1 MLNPKLLCKALLMYR
16 RRDTLTLLSKNTVV
30 KNAFFLLE
38 FPVGKLW
45 TPILKAFDSLKQI
58 FF

>member
-30 KNAFFLLE
+30 KNAFLLE
-38 FPVGKLW
+38 FTVGKLW
-45 TPILKAFDSLKQI
+45 TPILKAFDSLKQT